1 MDIKAYLRQ
10 QKQYIGKESEHVK
23 DFAVFDFNHIPPQP
37 LMREECRELVDAM
50 LRFEASGIPTNLA
63 IIGSRG
69 SGKTLTLKYL
79 QRIVPA
85 QTKLDILYANCRRHN
100 TSYKIFSHLLGKR
113 SAGRSLAQLHD
124 EFLRQFTR
132 KTVVLLDEAE
142 LFSPKDR
149 QREILYMLSRSKRPY
164 MIIMLSNSPQV
175 LKQLDAAT
183 RSSLQPMPLHFKN
196 YNADQ
201 IQTILAD
208 RARQG
213 LHTWDEGRLAQIA
226 ALTVRLTNADA
237 RVAIKTLFYSV
248 THRDEDIEECFGRA
262 RRDIVVDMI
271 SDLSDGNLV
280 ILWAAACGQSP
291 LVKDIYQR
299 YCLFSQKQG
308 DKPFSYVH
316 FYSNLSYLQSM
327 GLIALASTKVG
338 RTYTNRVLLTFD
350 PGTVISLCKLRFS

>member
-1 MDIKAYLRQ
+1 MDIEAYLRQ
-10 QKQYIGKESEHVK
+10 QKQCIGKESEHVR

-79 QRIVPA
+79 QRIVPT
-85 QTKLDILYANCRRHN
+85 QTKLEILYANCRRHN
-100 TSYKIFSHLLGKR
+100 TTHKILSHLLGKR
-113 SAGRSLAQLHD
+113 STGRSLAQLHD
-124 EFLRQFTR
+124 EFLGQFTR
-132 KTVVLLDEAE
+132 RTVVLLDEAE

-149 QREILYMLSRSKRPY
+149 QREILYMLSRSHRPY

-183 RSSLQPMPLHFKN
+183 RSSLQPIPLHFKN
-196 YNADQ
+196 YDADQ

-213 LHTWDEGRLAQIA
+213 LHTWDKRRLAQIA

-237 RVAIKTLFYSV
+237 RIAIKTLFYSV
-248 THRDEDIEECFGRA
+248 TQPAEDLDECFGRA
-262 RRDIVVDMI
+262 RRDIVIDMI
-271 SDLSDGNLV
+271 SNLSDANLV
-280 ILWAAACGQSP
+280 ILWATASGQSS
-291 LVKDIYQR
+291 LAKDIYRR
-299 YCLFSQKQG
+299 YCHFSQEQG

-327 GLIALASTKVG
+327 GLIALASTKVA

-350 PGTVISLCKLRFS
+350 PDTVISLCNLRFS